1 MFLES
6 RKKANDACPSGMTA
20 FCDCLFLPIG
30 LHIGF
35 NMRKEGIVNLIN
47 VIRILNYEFRF
58 CLQIVQNYINMTS
71 DAFR

>member
-1 MFLES
+1 MSEWRDGFL
-6 RKKANDACPSGMTA
+6 R
-20 FCDCLFLPIG
+20 LFVSSYWFTF
-30 LHIGF
+30 GF